1 MGTHNF
7 IQEHIDVGV
16 NSIKAAKSIA
26 GKDQK
31 TLQAIVGI
39 LFDGSVDENLNIT
52 INGLH
57 KDFGDKHRFTVLNDI
72 VVIRFGDI
80 FHSVFNYNTVDEVL
94 TYTDVVTGSESSFK
108 NTSTQI
114 FKIAEGIYGRTDI
127 KYEFTDSTDV
137 NNPLEPFYEYLPK

>member
-39 LFDGSVDENLNIT
+39 LFDGCVDELY
-52 INGLH
+52 
-57 KDFGDKHRFTVLNDI
+57 
-72 VVIRFGDI
+72 
-80 FHSVFNYNTVDEVL
+80 S
-94 TYTDVVTGSESSFK
+94 
-108 NTSTQI
+108 
-114 FKIAEGIYGRTDI
+114 
-127 KYEFTDSTDV
+127 FTDCSYS